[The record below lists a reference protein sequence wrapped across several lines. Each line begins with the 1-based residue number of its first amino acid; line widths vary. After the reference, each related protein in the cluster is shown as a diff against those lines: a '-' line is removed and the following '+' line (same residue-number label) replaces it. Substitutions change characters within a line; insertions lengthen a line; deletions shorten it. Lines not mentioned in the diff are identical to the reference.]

1 MTTTKS
7 PRFVV
12 RIALAVAHKALPPY
26 TSRFSPQKYTQPQ
39 LVACLVLKE
48 FLGLDYRGVT
58 ALLAD
63 STDLAREIG
72 LREIPHFTTLQKA
85 SRELLRRKKIEKLM
99 RSILSLAT
107 KAGIMRPSIPIAA
120 MDGTGFESRAVS
132 GYFVARER
140 SLSFKGLVERAKYF
154 RYPKVGLVCDVANHL
169 ILTGIPEL
177 GPRFDREHFREA
189 LSRAVQ
195 QKPITT
201 LLADRIYD
209 AETHHVFAEALNV
222 RPVIRLRENKG
233 RIKSPRRKQLAR
245 DFPLSLYRLR
255 AHVETVVSMLKR
267 NFGTFTRARH
277 FQSRSREILLRLF
290 THNVAIVLP
299 ASA

>member
-12 RIALAVAHKALPPY
+12 RTAYAVAHKALPAY
-26 TSRFSPQKYTQPQ
+26 THRFSPKKYTQPQ

-48 FLGLDYRGVT
+48 FLGLDYRGIA
-58 ALLAD
+58 ALLVD
-63 STDLAREIG
+63 TPDLAQEIG
-72 LREIPHFTTLQKA
+72 LSDIPHFTTLQKA
-85 SRELLRRKKIEKLM
+85 SRELLRRAKIEKLM
-99 RSILSLAT
+99 RSVLTVAT
-107 KAGIMRPSIPIAA
+107 KAGMMEQSVRTAA

-132 GYFVARER
+132 SYFVERAR
-140 SLSFKGLVERAKYF
+140 SLRFQGLVERAEYF

-169 ILTGIPEL
+169 ILTGVPEL
-177 GPRFDREHFREA
+177 GPCFDREHFREA
-189 LSRAVQ
+189 LTRATK
-195 QKPITT
+195 QKPIQT

-209 AETHHVFAEALNV
+209 AETHHIFAEQLQV
-222 RPVIRLRENKG
+222 RAVIRLKDRG
-233 RIKSPRRKQLAR
+233 VVRSPRRARLAR
-245 DFPLSLYRLR
+245 TFPLAEYRLR

-267 NFGTFTRARH
+267 NLGTFTRARR

-299 ASA
+299 N

>member
-1 MTTTKS
+1 MITTKS

-12 RIALAVAHKALPPY
+12 RTALAVAQKALPPY
-26 TSRFSPQKYTQPQ
+26 TSRFSPKKYTQPQ

-48 FLGLDYRGVT
+48 FLGLDYRGVV

-63 STDLAREIG
+63 STDVSREIK
-72 LREIPHFTTLQKA
+72 LVSIPHFTTLQKA
-85 SRELLRRKKIEKLM
+85 SRELLRRRNIEKLM
-99 RSILSLAT
+99 RSILAVAT
-107 KAGIMRPSIPIAA
+107 DAGMMHRSVPVAA

-140 SLSFKGLVERAKYF
+140 SLQFKGLVERAKYF

-189 LSRAVQ
+189 LVRAVR
-195 QKPITT
+195 QKPIKT

-209 AETHHVFAEALNV
+209 AETHHAFAEQLSV
-222 RPVIRLRENKG
+222 RPVIRLRTGKG
-233 RIKSPRRKQLAR
+233 VIKSPRRRSLA
-245 DFPLSLYRLR
+245 DAFPLKLYRLR

-267 NFGTFTRARH
+267 NMGTFTRARR

-299 ASA
+299 A